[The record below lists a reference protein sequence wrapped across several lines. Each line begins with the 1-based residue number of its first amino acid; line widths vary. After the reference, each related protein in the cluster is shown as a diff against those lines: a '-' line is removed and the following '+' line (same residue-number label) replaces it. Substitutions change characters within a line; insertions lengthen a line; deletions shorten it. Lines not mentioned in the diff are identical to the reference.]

1 MAGAIWNH
9 YLPDKLNKYLPA
21 ESRAQASKIYQSMV
35 VAMKFPVGQPTR
47 IAIDWAYRETT
58 RLLAISGTAVFV
70 LALVAVLFMKEIDL
84 KKKDAELEAE
94 TQQIIG
100 AKKMEEELKLA
111 GEKVSPD
118 KQDV

>member
-21 ESRAQASKIYQSMV
+21 ESRSQAKRIYKSMV

-47 IAIDWAYRETT
+47 IAIDRAYRETT

-70 LALVAVLFMKEIDL
+70 LALVAMLFMKEINL
-84 KKKDAELEAE
+84 KKRDAEMEAE
-94 TQQIIG
+94 TQQITG
-100 AKKMEEELKLA
+100 EKKIDTGLDSV
-111 GEKVSPD
+111 GEKVSPN
-118 KQDV
+118 KEVV